1 MKVILRIFLIILCF
15 NSYAFAPEERLSD
28 ELQEQRAR
36 NLFLEVRCLVCEGQ
50 VIESS
55 DTAFS
60 FEMRKLIRNKI
71 SAGKNDKKIRKELID
86 EFGEDILISE
96 INGRNKILFLLP
108 VLFAIIMLVVTII
121 SLSKKTKNPISNNLN

>member
-1 MKVILRIFLIILCF
+1 MKVILQIFLIISCL
-15 NSYAFAPEERLSD
+15 NSYAFAPEERLAD

-71 SAGKNDKKIRKELID
+71 LAGKNDEEIRQDLID

-96 INGRNKILFLLP
+96 INGKNKILFILP
-108 VLFAIIMLVVTII
+108 VLFAIIMLILAII
-121 SLSKKTKNPISNNLN
+121 NLTQIRH